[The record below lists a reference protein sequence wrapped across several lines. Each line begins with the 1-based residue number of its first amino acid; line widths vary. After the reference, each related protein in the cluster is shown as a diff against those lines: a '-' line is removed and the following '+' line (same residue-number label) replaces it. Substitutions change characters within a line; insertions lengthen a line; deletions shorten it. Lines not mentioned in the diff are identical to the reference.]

1 LEKWFAKIDGHI
13 KQNSAYGLT
22 EIPKSRAH
30 FIGAFSLLF
39 VYLNLGW
46 KSSRITKYMKVETI
60 RTHFITNSDK
70 IEDVVSR
77 YVLPKA
83 EKGDIIVLCEKI
95 VSVMQN
101 RIVHKRDVKLGSA
114 AKFLS
119 KFAKKT
125 PAGFSVGNPYKMQ
138 VAIDLAGL
146 PRILLASFLG
156 GIGKIF
162 GFAGTF
168 YILAGHNIS
177 RIDGFYGEAFKEY
190 NEVGILACEDGNK
203 VCNDLKN
210 RFGFSFAI
218 ADANDIGQNIAGIS
232 SDLKGREKTILNAL
246 KNNPAGQSNQQ
257 TPIIILKNV

>member
-13 KQNSAYGLT
+13 KQNSAYGLA
-22 EIPKSRAH
+22 EIPKRRAH

-39 VYLNLGW
+39 VYLNLGR

-83 EKGDIIVLCEKI
+83 EKGDIVVLCEKI
-95 VSVMQN
+95 VSIMQN
-101 RIVHKRDVKLGSA
+101 RIVYKRDVKLGSA

-138 VAIDLAGL
+138 VAINLAGL

-156 GIGKIF
+156 GIGK
-162 GFAGTF
+162 FAGLPGTF
-168 YILAGHNIS
+168 YRVAGHNIS
-177 RIDGFYGEAFKEY
+177 RLDGFYGEAFEEY
-190 NEVGILACEDGNK
+190 NEVGILACKDGNK
-203 VCNDLKN
+203 VCNGLKDK
-210 RFGFSFAI
+210 FGLSFAI
-218 ADANDIGQNIAGIS
+218 ADANDIGQNIVGVS
-232 SDLKGREKTILNAL
+232 SDLKGKKKIIAEAL
-246 KNNPAGQSNQQ
+246 KDNPAGQSDQQ